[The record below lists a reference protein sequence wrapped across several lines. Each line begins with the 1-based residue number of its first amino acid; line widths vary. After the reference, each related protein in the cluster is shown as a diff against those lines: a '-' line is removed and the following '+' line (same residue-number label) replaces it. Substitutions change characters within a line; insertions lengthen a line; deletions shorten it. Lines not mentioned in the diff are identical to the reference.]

1 MATSTEQVRTYTSH
15 RSHKCKPKVTL
26 TNTINICTYN
36 TRTLFEEHFDNF
48 MQELVPI
55 DDKPPIKWDIIGLS
69 ETKLKDSFNTTTISN
84 HMFFNSGV
92 DISEKRA
99 KGVGFLIHSNLA
111 NCVSAFNNFSERICL
126 IKLQKQFNN
135 TNIIQVYAP
144 STSHDDNEVELFYD
158 QLQELIDT
166 VPRRDDLFIMGD
178 FNGKV
183 GGIDE
188 PGVVGPHSNVVRGY
202 NTRGERLV
210 SFCKQND
217 LFITN
222 TCFQHRRKHT
232 WISPGDRVRNTIDYI
247 IARKNMRY
255 TVTDSCTV
263 AHPDISDHRL
273 VRCKVK
279 LGSFAKCKQTI
290 VTPRFNLAKLKFPG

>member
-1 MATSTEQVRTYTSH
+1 MASKLIHVSGAISYRLDIGTWSIGPPEARPAGGDSATYLFTNSNLNSIIETAIHVAVTSTMATSTAKERTYTSH

-111 NCVSAFNNFSERICL
+111 NCVSAFNP
-126 IKLQKQFNN
+126 Q
-135 TNIIQVYAP
+135 NILTIL
-144 STSHDDNEVELFYD
+144 TLFRF
-158 QLQELIDT
+158 T
-166 VPRRDDLFIMGD
+166 
-178 FNGKV
+178 
-183 GGIDE
+183 
-188 PGVVGPHSNVVRGY
+188 HH
-202 NTRGERLV
+202 
-210 SFCKQND
+210 
-217 LFITN
+217 
-222 TCFQHRRKHT
+222 QHHMT
-232 WISPGDRVRNTIDYI
+232 T
-247 IARKNMRY
+247 M
-255 TVTDSCTV
+255 
-263 AHPDISDHRL
+263 
-273 VRCKVK
+273 
-279 LGSFAKCKQTI
+279 
-290 VTPRFNLAKLKFPG
+290 